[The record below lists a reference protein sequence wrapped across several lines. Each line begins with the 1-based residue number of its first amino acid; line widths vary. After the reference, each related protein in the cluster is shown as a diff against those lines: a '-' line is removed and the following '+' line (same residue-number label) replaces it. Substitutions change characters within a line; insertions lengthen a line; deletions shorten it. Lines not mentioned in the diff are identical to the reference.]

1 MPANI
6 FETAPRSMRE
16 NRRRVGKATQAEIA
30 HVAARMLVE
39 GTAETF
45 AEAKRKAAESLGLMH
60 ARKLPENMAVHEA
73 LIDYQALF
81 GGDAHRERIISLRR
95 AALTALQALAA
106 FEPRLVGPVL
116 YGTACEYSPVTLH
129 LYTDEVE
136 AVIRHFHDIGMA
148 YGLGET
154 RLNTQGKQY
163 AMFPSFALS
172 DGDIDFDIV
181 VLPLAYL
188 AHPPLS
194 SLDGKPFRRATTAT
208 LEKLLAGD
216 DPAGTQSV
224 SA

>member
-6 FETAPRSMRE
+6 FETATKSMRE
-16 NRRRVGKATQAEIA
+16 NRRRTGKATQAEIA

-45 AEAKRKAAESLGLMH
+45 SEAKRKA
-60 ARKLPENMAVHEA
+60 VHDA

-148 YGLGET
+148 YRLGET
-154 RLNTQGKQY
+154 RLNTQGRQS

-194 SLDGKPFRRATTAT
+194 SLDGKPFRRATTTT
-208 LEKLLAGD
+208 LEKLLASD

>member
-1 MPANI
+1 
-6 FETAPRSMRE
+6 MRE
-16 NRRRVGKATQAEIA
+16 NRRHVGKATQAEIA

-39 GTAETF
+39 GTAESF

-60 ARKLPENMAVHEA
+60 ARKLPENMAVQAA
-73 LIDYQALF
+73 LIDYQAVF

-95 AALTALQALAA
+95 AALAALNALAA

-136 AVIRHFHDIGMA
+136 AVIRHFHDLGMA

-154 RLNTQGKQY
+154 RLNTHGKQY
-163 AMFPSFALS
+163 AAFPSFEIS
-172 DGDIDFDIV
+172 EREVDFDIV
-181 VLPLAYL
+181 VLPHGFL

-194 SLDGKPFRRATTAT
+194 SLDGRPFRRATAAT
-208 LEKLLAGD
+208 LEKLLASD
-216 DPAGTQSV
+216 DPAGTQPV
-224 SA
+224 SG